1 LSFNRSEI
9 HLIKV
14 SGGYTPHNVGFASK
28 DGTRIP
34 YASYSKPTE
43 TAVKT
48 RLCGRLSLSITIIT
62 TSTKTS
68 AGQLQDK
75 VPFEALKGLYS
86 PFNRQDVNE
95 EINFI
100 LPLK

>member
-1 LSFNRSEI
+1 MTN
-9 HLIKV
+9 
-14 SGGYTPHNVGFASK
+14 
-28 DGTRIP
+28 
-34 YASYSKPTE
+34 
-43 TAVKT
+43 
-48 RLCGRLSLSITIIT
+48 
-62 TSTKTS
+62 